1 MFLGYDF
8 FHSFCF
14 AAEKRLSAWMF
25 DVLGR
30 CVIIKGCMSLSE
42 QHAVDIIFDHGTW
55 IMQGSIVST
64 YYISMG
70 E

>member
-1 MFLGYDF
+1 
-8 FHSFCF
+8 
-14 AAEKRLSAWMF
+14 MF

-70 E
+70 EKSLLEVK